1 MIRRL
6 FLTLSVLTLTAPALA
21 QTMPAPGP
29 EHGMMAK
36 LAGTW
41 EGTMTVNIP
50 GMEPMTT
57 PSSNVAEL
65 AHGGFWL
72 VGEFQGSL
80 MGVEFT
86 GHSVMGYDPGKGKWL
101 ESWVS
106 NLAPEMAMLEGDYDP
121 ATRTWSKF
129 REDAKDMFT
138 GAPAIERHQLTLVD
152 DDTYTMTIA
161 QKVEGGEFQVLVEVE
176 HRRK

>member
-6 FLTLSVLTLTAPALA
+6 LPTLTVLLLA
-21 QTMPAPGP
+21 SSAFAQGLPEPGP
-29 EHGMMAK
+29 EHQTLAK

-41 EGTMTVNIP
+41 EGTMTVRIP
-50 GMEPMTT
+50 GMEPMGS
-57 PSSNVAEL
+57 PSSSVAKM

-72 VGEFQGSL
+72 IGEFTGTI
-80 MGVEFT
+80 MGAEFT
-86 GHSVMGYDPGKGKWL
+86 GHSVLGYDPGKGKWL

-106 NLAPEMAMLEGDYDP
+106 NMAPEMAMLEGDYDA
-121 ATRTWSKF
+121 ATRTWSKY